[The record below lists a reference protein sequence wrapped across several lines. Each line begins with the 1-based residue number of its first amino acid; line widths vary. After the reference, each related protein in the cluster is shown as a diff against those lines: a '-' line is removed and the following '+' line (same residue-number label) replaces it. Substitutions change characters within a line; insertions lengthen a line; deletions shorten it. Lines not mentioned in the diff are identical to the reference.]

1 MNCVSSAR
9 DESYLLVAA
18 LPGEVEQAGG
28 EELIL
33 GAGTAVHG
41 ARLFQPEFCRRKWS
55 TVVCVC
61 VCVIFVLILRLSSIP
76 RRVVLTGV

>member
-1 MNCVSSAR
+1 MRVSSTR

-41 ARLFQPEFCRRKWS
+41 ARLFQPELSRRKWS

-61 VCVIFVLILRLSSIP
+61 MYIFMSLLFLS
-76 RRVVLTGV
+76 